1 MTFIASLLMAFTLAQ
16 TPVPGQTPPPKP
28 DPSKPDAPT
37 VHYRIGPQDQLKI
50 TVFGEDGLD
59 NTYVVDADGSIT
71 FPLINRI
78 MAAGLTEAEFQ
89 DRIRAKLADGYLR
102 NPQVRV
108 EIFAYKSQSVMV
120 GGEVRTPGRVPMA
133 GTMTLPEALAAAGS
147 PKETASNEVIVTHA
161 RKPGADGTVPPPDSV
176 HVNLNDLKLGKTGQD
191 IFLQDGDTIFVP
203 EAQRFY
209 ISGQVHNQG
218 SYILGPG
225 LTVQQA
231 IAMAGGLTDRGSD
244 KRVSATRMVNG
255 KPKEVR
261 LKLEDKVQP
270 NDVINVGNKFF

>member
-1 MTFIASLLMAFTLAQ
+1 MTLIAALLMAFTLAQ
-16 TPVPGQTPPPKP
+16 APVQDQTPPTKP
-28 DPSKPDAPT
+28 DPSKPDQPT

-50 TVFGEDGLD
+50 TVFGEEGLD
-59 NTYVVDADGSIT
+59 NTYIVDAGGSIT

-89 DRIRAKLADGYLR
+89 DRIRAKLADGYLK

-120 GGEVRTPGRVPMA
+120 GGEVRSPGRVPMA

-161 RKPGADGTVPPPDSV
+161 KKPGPDGAVATDSI

-209 ISGQVHNQG
+209 ISGQVRNQG
-218 SYILGPG
+218 SYILAPG

-244 KRVSATRMVNG
+244 KRVNATRMVNG
-255 KPKEVR
+255 KPKD
-261 LKLEDKVQP
+261 LKLQLEDKVQP

>member
-1 MTFIASLLMAFTLAQ
+1 MTLIVSLLMALALAQ
-16 TPVPGQTPPPKP
+16 SPAPGQTPPARP
-28 DPSKPDAPT
+28 DPGKPDAPG

-50 TVFGEDGLD
+50 TVFGEEGLD
-59 NTYVVDADGSIT
+59 NTYVVDAGGSIT
-71 FPLINRI
+71 FPLVNRV

-89 DRIRAKLADGYLR
+89 DQLRARLADGYLK

-120 GGEVRTPGRVPMA
+120 GGEVRSPGRVPMA
-133 GTMTLPEALAAAGS
+133 GAMTLPEALAAAGS

-161 RKPGADGTVPPPDSV
+161 RKARADGTLTAPDSV

-218 SYILGPG
+218 SYILAAG

-244 KRVSATRMVNG
+244 KRVSATRIVNG
-255 KPKEVR
+255 KPKEIK
-261 LKLEDKVQP
+261 LKLEDKVQA
-270 NDVINVGNKFF
+270 NDVISVGNRFF